1 LVAKRKKIGKKRTPG
16 SGAKVRTT
24 AKTPT
29 LFKTREEWGTQKA
42 GKRESNPNPNPKS
55 KRLPSAVKAKHM
67 AVPELGREWQLTA
80 AGEWFERL
88 VALQATLRGPGG
100 CPWDAEQTHE
110 SLRTFL
116 IEEAYET
123 LDALESGDAQ
133 KFAGELGDLLLQVI
147 FHAMLA
153 QEAGKFT
160 IADVIEGVH
169 SKMVRRH
176 PHVFGAVQAGTSAQ
190 VLKNWEAIKADERKA
205 DKSATDQESILSA
218 VPRKLP
224 ALLEAHQI
232 TRRAANIGFDWN
244 DAGGIFDKIE
254 EESIELR
261 AAIHDQRSQESAN
274 GGPAKSQK
282 NISQGR
288 GVHEEVG
295 DLLFAA
301 VNMARF
307 LGLDAEVALKSANR
321 KFRERFGWM
330 ERRAAG
336 EGRRLADVPRERM
349 EELWNESKTKTGKV
363 VSE

>member
-1 LVAKRKKIGKKRTPG
+1 
-16 SGAKVRTT
+16 
-24 AKTPT
+24 
-29 LFKTREEWGTQKA
+29 
-42 GKRESNPNPNPKS
+42 
-55 KRLPSAVKAKHM
+55 M
-67 AVPELGREWQLTA
+67 AVPELGKERKPTA
-80 AGEWFERL
+80 AGEWFEKL
-88 VALQATLRGPGG
+88 VALQARLRGPGG

-153 QEAGKFT
+153 QEAGDFT
-160 IADVIEGVH
+160 IADVIETVH

-176 PHVFGAVQAGTSAQ
+176 PHVFGTVKAGTSAE
-190 VLKNWEAIKADERKA
+190 VLKSWEEIKAEERKA
-205 DKSATDQESILSA
+205 EKKAKDEESILAA

-274 GGPAKSQK
+274 GGPAKSQT

-330 ERRAAG
+330 ERQAAG
-336 EGRRLADVPRERM
+336 EGRRLAEVPRERM
-349 EELWNESKTKTGKV
+349 EELWNESKTKAGKV

>member
-1 LVAKRKKIGKKRTPG
+1 VAKRKEIGKKRSAG
-16 SGAKVRTT
+16 SGPKTSKVRSHGRSGASHGSKIAAAVGAKRPART
-24 AKTPT
+24 AA
-29 LFKTREEWGTQKA
+29 TRKA
-42 GKRESNPNPNPKS
+42 TE
-55 KRLPSAVKAKHM
+55 
-67 AVPELGREWQLTA
+67 
-80 AGEWFERL
+80 AGEWFEKL
-88 VALQATLRGPGG
+88 VALQVTLRGPGG

-147 FHAMLA
+147 FHATLA

-176 PHVFGAVQAGTSAQ
+176 PHVFGKMKAGTSAQ

-205 DKSATDQESILSA
+205 EKNAKAEESILAA

-261 AAIHDQRSQESAN
+261 AAIYDQRSQESAN
-274 GGPAKSQK
+274 GGPATSQS

-330 ERRAAG
+330 ERQAAG
-336 EGRRLADVPRERM
+336 EGRQLADVPRERM
-349 EELWNESKTKTGKV
+349 EELWNESKTETGTV
-363 VSE
+363 HCE

>member
-1 LVAKRKKIGKKRTPG
+1 LKIVAAVAPKRRTP
-16 SGAKVRTT
+16 T
-24 AKTPT
+24 AA
-29 LFKTREEWGTQKA
+29 TRK
-42 GKRESNPNPNPKS
+42 P
-55 KRLPSAVKAKHM
+55 
-67 AVPELGREWQLTA
+67 TA
-80 AGEWFERL
+80 AGEWFEKL
-88 VALQATLRGPGG
+88 VALQVRLRGPGG

-147 FHAMLA
+147 FHARLA

-160 IADVIEGVH
+160 IADVIEAVY

-176 PHVFGAVQAGTSAQ
+176 PHVFGTVKAGTSAQ
-190 VLKNWEAIKADERKA
+190 VLKNWEEIKAAERKA
-205 DKSATDQESILSA
+205 ESNDAAEESILAA

-274 GGPAKSQK
+274 GGPSKSQT

-288 GVHEEVG
+288 GVHEEAG

-330 ERRAAG
+330 ERQAAA
-336 EGRRLADVPRERM
+336 EGRRLTEVPRERM
-349 EELWNESKTKTGKV
+349 EELWNESKAKTGKV
-363 VSE
+363 ISE

>member
-1 LVAKRKKIGKKRTPG
+1 VPLPG
-16 SGAKVRTT
+16 
-24 AKTPT
+24 P
-29 LFKTREEWGTQKA
+29 
-42 GKRESNPNPNPKS
+42 
-55 KRLPSAVKAKHM
+55 
-67 AVPELGREWQLTA
+67 GRERKPTA

-88 VALQATLRGPGG
+88 VALQARLRGPGG

-147 FHAMLA
+147 FHSLLA
-153 QEAGKFT
+153 QEAGDFT
-160 IADVIEGVH
+160 IADVIATVY

-176 PHVFGAVQAGTSAQ
+176 PHVFGDVKAGTSAE
-190 VLKNWEAIKADERKA
+190 VLKNWEEIKAEERKTEKNSKA
-205 DKSATDQESILSA
+205 EESILAA

-261 AAIHDQRSQESAN
+261 AAIHDQRSQESAT
-274 GGPAKSQK
+274 GDGAKSLH
-282 NISQGR
+282 GP

-330 ERRAAG
+330 ERQVAG

-363 VSE
+363 VS

>member
-1 LVAKRKKIGKKRTPG
+1 MKAKRKKIAKGRPARTGTKARTKPG
-16 SGAKVRTT
+16 LKAHVKAGAKNRR
-24 AKTPT
+24 ARSPRKPMPAQAST
-29 LFKTREEWGTQKA
+29 L
-42 GKRESNPNPNPKS
+42 
-55 KRLPSAVKAKHM
+55 
-67 AVPELGREWQLTA
+67 
-80 AGEWFERL
+80 AGERFEKL
-88 VALQATLRGPGG
+88 VALQARLRGPGG

-116 IEEAYET
+116 IEEAYEA
-123 LDALESGDAQ
+123 LDALESGDPQ

-153 QEAGKFT
+153 QEAGNFT
-160 IADVIEGVH
+160 IADVIDGVH

-176 PHVFGAVQAGTSAQ
+176 PHVFGTVKAGTSAQ
-190 VLKNWEAIKADERKA
+190 VLKNWEEIKAAERKA
-205 DKSATDQESILSA
+205 ERPSRTSEAESILSA

-254 EESIELR
+254 EESMELR
-261 AAIHDQRSQESAN
+261 AAIHDQRAQENSN
-274 GGPAKSQK
+274 GEVAKSEK
-282 NISQGR
+282 HSQTPH
-288 GVHEEVG
+288 VHEEVG

-330 ERRAAG
+330 ERQVATT
-336 EGRRLADVPRERM
+336 GRRLADVPRERM
-349 EELWNESKTKTGKV
+349 EELWNESKTKAGKV
-363 VSE
+363 PSE